1 MVPKFERPPVTQIN
15 VLMDC
20 NGYVHKIKK
29 ALHGIHGIYH
39 VHPDIAQQKLIV
51 IGMADPEIIVKAIRK
66 TRKTATICSHLEPTE
81 PPPEVGS
88 AALEG
93 ENPPPPEEKPKD
105 EPPPENPQSE
115 LAETDAHANQ
125 KPPPQPSPPKDVD
138 HSYGGPWSRHHNSQN
153 FQHEL
158 PPQPAAF
165 VTHCYNTYMP
175 SPYVTEYQYVHSPPR
190 YVQYSRVGHCNED
203 YHNYYING
211 SNIDNNGNGSIAS
224 LFSDDNPNA
233 CTIM

>member
-15 VLMDC
+15 VRMDC
-20 NGYVHKIKK
+20 NGCVHKIKK
-29 ALHGIHGIYH
+29 ALHGIH
-39 VHPDIAQQKLIV
+39 
-51 IGMADPEIIVKAIRK
+51 
-66 TRKTATICSHLEPTE
+66 
-81 PPPEVGS
+81 
-88 AALEG
+88 
-93 ENPPPPEEKPKD
+93 D

-125 KPPPQPSPPKDVD
+125 KPPPQAETDAHANQKRPPQPSPPNVVD
-138 HSYGGPWSRHHNSQN
+138 HSYGGPWSRHHNSQI
-153 FQHEL
+153 FQHGL

-175 SPYVTEYQYVHSPPR
+175 SPYVTEYQYVLSPPR

-211 SNIDNNGNGSIAS
+211 SNIDDNGNGSIAS
-224 LFSDDNPNA
+224 LFSDDNPKA